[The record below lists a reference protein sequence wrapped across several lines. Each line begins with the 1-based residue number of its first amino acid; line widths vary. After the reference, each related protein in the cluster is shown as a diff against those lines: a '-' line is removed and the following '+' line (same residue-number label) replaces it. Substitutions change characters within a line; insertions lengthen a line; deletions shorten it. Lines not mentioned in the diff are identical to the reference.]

1 MWTDR
6 QLRVLINERKNENN
20 NFHELSGNMKHNFW
34 KGLASKINLEFRTTY
49 TGRQCKEKFNGLVR
63 AYKKM
68 QLYIEETIY
77 DIAHEINTTSHTTTP
92 SSSPLHSPIYSPI
105 SPLRSHSSSSP
116 TPLRHSSPTSLLRHS
131 SPTPYRLR
139 GSPSYYE
146 IIEIE

>member
-34 KGLASKINLEFRTTY
+34 KGLASKINLEFGTTY

-77 DIAHEINTTSHTTTP
+77 DIAHKINTTSHTTTP
-92 SSSPLHSPIYSPI
+92 SSSPLHSPICSPI

-116 TPLRHSSPTSLLRHS
+116 TPLRHS